1 MTQGEEGQRVQPPRR
16 GQGSVSLMEAEPFV
30 TIRGEPRRF
39 AVGLPLVFGG
49 SIAIGVGLA
58 SIHLSLG
65 MAALLVIQTAGLL
78 ALYIPALRRRLKA
91 ERGAR
96 AEVGFV
102 AAEAS
107 ADAPVPADAPGPAV
121 GPVPAA
127 AQGSAATP
135 KNPDVA
141 RTPNPEEEP

>member
-1 MTQGEEGQRVQPPRR
+1 MTQAEEGQREQPPRG
-16 GQGSVSLMEAEPFV
+16 GQGSVSLMEAEPFL

-96 AEVGFV
+96 AETGIAAAAADAAAPVPVV
-102 AAEAS
+102 APVS
-107 ADAPVPADAPGPAV
+107 AAAPVPAVDPESPNV
-121 GPVPAA
+121 
-127 AQGSAATP
+127 SH
-135 KNPDVA
+135 
-141 RTPNPEEEP
+141 TPNPEEEL